1 VVVHEAAPGQ
11 IVEQAVG
18 HGVTL
23 RGATGRLVPSS
34 TGHQTG
40 AVPVSTPEPSAAP
53 DESFDPADSTDSTG
67 STVSTD
73 FSDLT
78 GDESSSTHSHRGR
91 IAQWAAI
98 GTCVAIVALWAFVY
112 VYAARAKPV
121 DRLASQS
128 FAQQAQRICVAAAGR
143 LADLPPASASR
154 TNVERADVVV
164 QSNQILARMLD
175 DLEQAAPRSGTDGR
189 MLQAWLDDYRTY
201 LGNRVNYADRL
212 RTDPSAR
219 FYETEKQPGEQ
230 ITIPIDTM
238 ATAND
243 MHACTAPEDLS

>member
-1 VVVHEAAPGQ
+1 
-11 IVEQAVG
+11 
-18 HGVTL
+18 
-23 RGATGRLVPSS
+23 
-34 TGHQTG
+34 
-40 AVPVSTPEPSAAP
+40 VSTPEPSAAP
-53 DESFDPADSTDSTG
+53 DESLAESR
-67 STVSTD
+67 STD

-78 GDESSSTHSHRGR
+78 GDAGLTGDTDDAGAPTRR
-91 IAQWAAI
+91 RRRRVARWAAI

-128 FAQQAQRICVAAAGR
+128 FARRAQQICTTAMGR
-143 LADLPPASASR
+143 LAELPPASASR

-164 QSNQILARMLD
+164 RSNEALSRMLD
-175 DLEQAAPRSGTDGR
+175 DLEQTAPRSGNDAR
-189 MLQAWLDDYRTY
+189 MVREWLDDYRTY
-201 LGNRVNYADRL
+201 VGNRVNYADRL

-219 FYETEKQPGEQ
+219 FYESEKQPGEQ